1 MTQAK
6 VITQEETDRYNHL
19 FAKAN
24 KLIDPFLR
32 RHGVEHSKA
41 DVKTL
46 AKAISMYDEA
56 LSIYPGGWQSM
67 WLRGKAYQALSDA
80 DSAYT
85 SFKQAYSLMPG
96 NPDVVNEYLIEAVN
110 LNKIT
115 EALQVNKLTVAQ
127 FPDHVGLQANYVL
140 VLILAGDLEQA
151 IRQGRLVLKMVS
163 DDQITPKLINIAKDI
178 RDGKRKPPETVY
190 ELTDKM

>member
-1 MTQAK
+1 
-6 VITQEETDRYNHL
+6 
-19 FAKAN
+19 
-24 KLIDPFLR
+24 
-32 RHGVEHSKA
+32 
-41 DVKTL
+41 
-46 AKAISMYDEA
+46 
-56 LSIYPGGWQSM
+56 
-67 WLRGKAYQALSDA
+67 
-80 DSAYT
+80 
-85 SFKQAYSLMPG
+85 MPG